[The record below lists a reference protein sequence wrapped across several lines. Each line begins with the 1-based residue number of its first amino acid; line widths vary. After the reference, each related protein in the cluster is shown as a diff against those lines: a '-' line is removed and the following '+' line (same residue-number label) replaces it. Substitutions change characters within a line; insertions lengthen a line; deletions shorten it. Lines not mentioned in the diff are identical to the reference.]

1 MKIKVENGGRMLQK
15 PSEKEQEYFLQQE
28 LARLRELREQYRR
41 QLEEEERRKLKELH
55 FMHCPKCGQK
65 MEMTH
70 LQGVEVEVCPGCG
83 GIFLDAGELDKVLEE
98 NRRGPFAQAL
108 AAVRKVFGG

>member
-1 MKIKVENGGRMLQK
+1 MKVETGGNMLQK

-28 LARLRELREQYRR
+28 LARLKELREQHR
-41 QLEEEERRKLKELH
+41 QKLEEEERRRLKEMH
-55 FMHCPKCGQK
+55 FMHCPKCGQS
-65 MEMTH
+65 MEVTQ

-98 NRRGPFAQAL
+98 NRRGPFTQAL
-108 AAVRKVFGG
+108 AAVRKVFGA

>member
-1 MKIKVENGGRMLQK
+1 MLQK
-15 PSEKEQEYFLQQE
+15 PSDKEQEYFLAQE

-55 FMHCPKCGQK
+55 WMHCPKCGQK
-65 MEMTH
+65 METSH
-70 LQGVEVEVCPGCG
+70 LSGVEVEVCPACG

-98 NRRGPFAQAL
+98 SRRSPFAAAL
-108 AAVRKVFGG
+108 AAVRKLFGE